1 MIHSKIIECMREVGA
16 ISKNKTNQQQG
27 YKYRGI
33 EDFMNAC
40 HPIFAK
46 HGVYVQTKIVNVSRE
61 DRVSN
66 KGSALIYTMMTA
78 QFTFIAED
86 GSSATTEVVGEG
98 MDSGDKSSNKALS
111 AAFKYALAQL
121 MVVPYAM
128 IDSEIE
134 SPIVAAKS
142 DDLQNLRVKYG
153 QMLMAKV
160 ADPDQRY
167 KLEARENWDAA
178 KYESGIKY
186 LSTL

>member
-1 MIHSKIIECMREVGA
+1 
-16 ISKNKTNQQQG
+16 
-27 YKYRGI
+27 
-33 EDFMNAC
+33 
-40 HPIFAK
+40 
-46 HGVYVQTKIVNVSRE
+46 
-61 DRVSN
+61 
-66 KGSALIYTMMTA
+66 MMTA

-121 MVVPYAM
+121 MIVPYAM

-160 ADPDQRY
+160 SDPQERY
-167 KLEARENWDAA
+167 KLEARENWDIA